1 VVLAWAVRVME
12 ENVLAVALGIA
23 EVDTAADL
31 GGRVRVFT
39 LLHAARP
46 VLLDLG
52 QPGGFDLTPWAD
64 RVRLGRAHFGG
75 TWELPVLG
83 EVAAPAA
90 LLIGPDGHVAWVG
103 EGTDAR
109 LEDALTRWF

>member
-1 VVLAWAVRVME
+1 MSGPDIRYELSEEHLRLGRRV
-12 ENVLAVALGIA
+12 
-23 EVDTAADL
+23 
-31 GGRVRVFT
+31 
-39 LLHAARP
+39 HAARP
-46 VLLDLG
+46 VRLDLG
-52 QPGGFDLTPWAD
+52 QPGGFDLTPCAD